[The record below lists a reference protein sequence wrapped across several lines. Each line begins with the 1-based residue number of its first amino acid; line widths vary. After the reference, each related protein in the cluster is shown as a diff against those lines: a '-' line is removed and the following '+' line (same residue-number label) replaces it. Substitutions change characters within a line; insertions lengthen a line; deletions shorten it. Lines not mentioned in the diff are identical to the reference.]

1 VQAIQLFDQYQGKG
15 IEPGF
20 RSLAIGLILQDVS
33 RTLTDQD
40 ADQAIADAVAAL
52 SRTFGATL
60 RG

>member
-1 VQAIQLFDQYQGKG
+1 VLFDQYQGKG
-15 IEPGF
+15 VEPGF

-40 ADQAIADAVAAL
+40 ADCAIADAVAAL
-52 SRTFGATL
+52 SAQFGATL

>member
-1 VQAIQLFDQYQGKG
+1 
-15 IEPGF
+15 
-20 RSLAIGLILQDVS
+20 LILQDVS

-52 SRTFGATL
+52 SGTFGATL